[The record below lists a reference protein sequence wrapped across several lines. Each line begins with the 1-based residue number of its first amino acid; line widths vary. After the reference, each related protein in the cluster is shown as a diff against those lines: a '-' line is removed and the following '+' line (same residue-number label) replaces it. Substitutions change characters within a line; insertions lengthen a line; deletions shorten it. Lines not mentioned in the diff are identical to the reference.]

1 MDNAQR
7 RKMAAEMLR
16 VAPMTAYEALDR
28 LPSIY
33 QGIGKLNAELR
44 RRKPG
49 SAGHADTWNRVTK
62 LENEGAELMSIVRL
76 ATILALP
83 DEKS

>member
-7 RKMAAEMLR
+7 RKMAAELLR
-16 VAPMTAYEALDR
+16 VAPMTAYEALDQ
-28 LPSIY
+28 LPSVY
-33 QGIGKLNAELR
+33 QGIGSLHAELR

-49 SAGHADTWNRVTK
+49 SVGHADTLARITK
-62 LENEGAELMSIVRL
+62 LENRGAELMEVVRL

-83 DEKS
+83 E